1 MERKSCLYLLDIYHL
16 GKRGKTQSPVTT
28 IGVETHNPRLLIW
41 DTLGV
46 QSVNYGLDFCLG
58 SEQIPLDP
66 SREGM
71 VSRSGQK
78 V

>member
-1 MERKSCLYLLDIYHL
+1 MYHL
-16 GKRGKTQSPVTT
+16 RKRRKTQSPVTA

-71 VSRSGQK
+71 GNRSGQK